1 MQEIRCETSA
11 EWRVW
16 FMGNSTKDKID
27 ERKLKILDT
36 AFDIFVEKT
45 IEAVSMGEIAE
56 AAGVG
61 RATLFR
67 YYPSKLE
74 LVIEVCGKKWK
85 DVFDKLDE
93 SRPIS
98 SVGEISALDR
108 LIFTLDSYIEMYQN
122 YKELLCYNDNFNHY
136 VSRVGRD
143 NEHLAAFHESLY
155 SVNVRLHNMF
165 EKAKE
170 DKSFRT
176 DIPEGEFLRVTV
188 QTMMGAGEHYAKG
201 FIWGSE
207 KGRDYTPELLRIKE
221 MILRVLRYFLTVAKE
236 QSYPMV
242 QIALHTGT
250 ADTIFEM
257 MNKGLVDI
265 GLFMEPVNTEGLAYI
280 RLPESDCWVVGMR
293 PDDPLAQKEV
303 ITKEDLFGLPLILPE
318 RIGVQSELANWF
330 GKDLAKLRV
339 AFTSNLGTNAGVM
352 AMHGLGY
359 PVSIE
364 GAAKYWGKSRL
375 IQKHLYPEIKSGVI
389 MAWRRNIPYSQAVQK
404 MIEKMQEFEASEMS
418 KRRRS

>member
-1 MQEIRCETSA
+1 
-11 EWRVW
+11 
-16 FMGNSTKDKID
+16 MGNSTKDKID

-201 FIWGSE
+201 FIWG
-207 KGRDYTPELLRIKE
+207 
-221 MILRVLRYFLTVAKE
+221 
-236 QSYPMV
+236 
-242 QIALHTGT
+242 
-250 ADTIFEM
+250 
-257 MNKGLVDI
+257 
-265 GLFMEPVNTEGLAYI
+265 
-280 RLPESDCWVVGMR
+280 
-293 PDDPLAQKEV
+293 
-303 ITKEDLFGLPLILPE
+303 
-318 RIGVQSELANWF
+318 
-330 GKDLAKLRV
+330 
-339 AFTSNLGTNAGVM
+339 
-352 AMHGLGY
+352 
-359 PVSIE
+359 
-364 GAAKYWGKSRL
+364 
-375 IQKHLYPEIKSGVI
+375 
-389 MAWRRNIPYSQAVQK
+389 
-404 MIEKMQEFEASEMS
+404 
-418 KRRRS
+418 

>member
-1 MQEIRCETSA
+1 MDEGSRQADSAGQAMQGIVQAIARVSGIMAEISSA
-11 EWRVW
+11 SADQTH
-16 FMGNSTKDKID
+16 G
-27 ERKLKILDT
+27 
-36 AFDIFVEKT
+36 
-45 IEAVSMGEIAE
+45 IEQINQAMVQMVSMGEIAE

-221 MILRVLRYFLTVAKE
+221 MILNYAT
-236 QSYPMV
+236 M
-242 QIALHTGT
+242 G
-250 ADTIFEM
+250 
-257 MNKGLVDI
+257 
-265 GLFMEPVNTEGLAYI
+265 
-280 RLPESDCWVVGMR
+280 C
-293 PDDPLAQKEV
+293 
-303 ITKEDLFGLPLILPE
+303 
-318 RIGVQSELANWF
+318 
-330 GKDLAKLRV
+330 
-339 AFTSNLGTNAGVM
+339 
-352 AMHGLGY
+352 
-359 PVSIE
+359 
-364 GAAKYWGKSRL
+364 
-375 IQKHLYPEIKSGVI
+375 
-389 MAWRRNIPYSQAVQK
+389 
-404 MIEKMQEFEASEMS
+404 
-418 KRRRS
+418 